1 MSSRASE
8 FLEGEEEASTFCEP
22 DWDVTAGAAE
32 EIFFGEDGIANSVGE
47 VEGDAEVVGAG
58 PVMGVG
64 VRAGADV
71 GDVVDEWLGFPL
83 AGDPE
88 AADAGGSSASSG
100 SSESEYKP

>member
-1 MSSRASE
+1 MSSSASE
-8 FLEGEEEASTFCEP
+8 FLVGEEEASRFCEP
-22 DWDVTAGAAE
+22 NCDAMVGAAGE
-32 EIFFGEDGIANSVGE
+32 GFFGEDGIADSVGR
-47 VEGDAEVVGAG
+47 VEGDVEVAGAG
-58 PVMGVG
+58 PVFGVG
-64 VRAGADV
+64 VRAGTEV